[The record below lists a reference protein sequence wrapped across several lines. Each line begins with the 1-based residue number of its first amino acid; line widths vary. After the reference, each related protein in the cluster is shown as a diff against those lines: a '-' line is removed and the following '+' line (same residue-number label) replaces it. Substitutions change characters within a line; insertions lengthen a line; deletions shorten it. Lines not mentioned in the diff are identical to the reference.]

1 MSYADGN
8 SQHSSGMEG
17 FYGSKDYS
25 SMIAQGKIAKDTRI
39 IILKPAP
46 QGFIKEEYI
55 VLNQSR
61 IKRNGLRMNPNDV
74 LDGVNWFVD
83 NRDLNPLERM
93 ALR

>member
-1 MSYADGN
+1 MSIGHIDL
-8 SQHSSGMEG
+8 SSVQQ
-17 FYGSKDYS
+17 FYGSEPYI
-25 SMIAQGKIAKDTRI
+25 SMIEQGTIAKDTRI